1 MASVDTVLQDTPAVA
16 LPGLGRALVSA
27 GKLGQKAAEDLY
39 KKAQS
44 GRTSFIAELTGS
56 GAVSPSDL
64 AHTMSTA
71 FAAPLLDLDAID
83 LPRLPK
89 GLLDAKI
96 CSDYRIVVLSKR
108 NNRLMVATADPADQQ
123 AAEKIKFATQ
133 LGVDWVIAEYDKL
146 SKLVESQSTT
156 ANEAMDNIVG
166 GDFEFDDIPIDAQDA
181 PDKNAVSEVDDA
193 PVVKFLHKMLLD
205 AFNMRA
211 SDLHF
216 EPYEHTYRVRF
227 RVDGELREIASPPIA
242 IKDKLASR
250 IKVISRMDISEKRV
264 PQDGRMK
271 LKVGPERV
279 IDFRVSTLPT
289 LFGEKIVIRILD
301 PSSAKVGI
309 DALGYEPEEKE
320 RLLSAIS
327 RPYGMVLVTG
337 PTGSGKT
344 VSLYTCLNLLNKP
357 GINISTAEDPS
368 EINLPGVNQVNVNEK
383 AGLTFAAALKA
394 FLRQDP
400 DVIMVGEIR
409 DLETADI
416 SIKAAQTGH
425 MVLSTLHTNDAPTTL
440 TRMMNM
446 GIPTFNIASSVILI
460 TAQRLAR
467 RLCPNCKTTL
477 DVPRKALLG
486 AGFKAEDLDG
496 TWTPYKAVGCSACNN
511 GYKGRVGIYQVM
523 PITEEIQRIIL
534 KGGSALDIAQQAT
547 REGVRSLRESGLLKV
562 RQGMTSLEEV
572 LSVTNE

>member
-1 MASVDTVLQDTPAVA
+1 MA

-27 GKLGQKAAEDLY
+27 GKLNQRAAEDLY
-39 KKAQS
+39 RKAQS
-44 GRTSFIAELTGS
+44 SRTSFIAELTGS
-56 GAVSPSDL
+56 GAVSPTDL
-64 AHTMSTA
+64 AHTMSVA

-83 LPRLPK
+83 VQRLPA

-96 CSDYRIVVLSKR
+96 CADFRIVVLSKR
-108 NNRLMVATADPADQQ
+108 NNRLIVATADPSDQQ

-133 LGVDWVIAEYDKL
+133 MGVDWVIAEFDKL
-146 SKLVESQSTT
+146 SRLVEAQTKSVT
-156 ANEAMDNIVG
+156 EAMENIVG
-166 GDFEFDDIPIDAQDA
+166 DVEFDELAAETTTADAA
-181 PDKNAVSEVDDA
+181 EKASEVDDA
-193 PVVKFLHKMLLD
+193 PVVKFLHKMLID

-216 EPYEHTYRVRF
+216 EPYEHQYRVRF
-227 RVDGELREIASPPIA
+227 RIDGELREIASPPIA
-242 IKDKLASR
+242 IKEKLASR

-271 LKVGPERV
+271 LKVGPDRV

-301 PSSAKVGI
+301 PSQAKMGI

-320 RLLSAIS
+320 RLLEAIQ

-344 VSLYTCLNLLNKP
+344 VSLYTCLNILNKP
-357 GINISTAEDPS
+357 GVNISTAEDPS
-368 EINLPGVNQVNVNEK
+368 EINLPGVNQVNMNEK
-383 AGLTFAAALKA
+383 AGLTFAVALKA

-416 SIKAAQTGH
+416 AIKAAQTGH
-425 MVLSTLHTNDAPTTL
+425 MVMSTLHTNDAPTTL

-467 RLCPNCKTTL
+467 RLCPNCKAPL
-477 DVPRKALLG
+477 DVPRKALLE
-486 AGFKAEDLDG
+486 AGYKPEELDG
-496 TWTPYKAVGCSACNN
+496 TWTPYKPVGCSACNN

-523 PITEEIQRIIL
+523 PISEEIQRIIL
-534 KGGSALDIAQQAT
+534 RGGTSLDIAQQASK
-547 REGVRSLRESGLLKV
+547 EGVRSLRESGLLKV
-562 RQGMTSLEEV
+562 KLGQTSLEEV